1 MMLFIFKNNHKEIII
16 KNKTIYIYISTKIYL
31 KRDSDLDN
39 YLLKI
44 ICEQISNADCTL
56 QWKVANTGQH
66 EYFQGNFMNLP
77 AR

>member
-16 KNKTIYIYISTKIYL
+16 KNKTVCVCVYIYIYIYISTKIYL

-56 QWKVANTGQH
+56 QWKVANT
-66 EYFQGNFMNLP
+66 
-77 AR
+77 

>member
-16 KNKTIYIYISTKIYL
+16 KNKTLCVCIYIYISTKIYL

-56 QWKVANTGQH
+56 QWKVANT
-66 EYFQGNFMNLP
+66 
-77 AR
+77 